1 MSQIRFA
8 KLHHAFANGATAKV
22 NQRVS
27 KDTTDSNVDMHSSQC
42 LKRLK
47 KSHYTTLR
55 AKRAKI
61 FKSSRKIIMIDLYAK
76 DQRGLT
82 LFH

>member
-27 KDTTDSNVDMHSSQC
+27 KDTTDSNVDMHSSQW
-42 LKRLK
+42 LKNLK
-47 KSHYTTLR
+47 ESHYTT
-55 AKRAKI
+55 
-61 FKSSRKIIMIDLYAK
+61 
-76 DQRGLT
+76 
-82 LFH
+82 

>member
-42 LKRLK
+42 LKSLK
-47 KSHYTTLR
+47 KVSFYNIASEASKNIQKFKQYHY
-55 AKRAKI
+55 
-61 FKSSRKIIMIDLYAK
+61 
-76 DQRGLT
+76 G
-82 LFH
+82 

>member
-27 KDTTDSNVDMHSSQC
+27 KDTTDSNVDMHSSQW
-42 LKRLK
+42 LKTLK
-47 KSHYTTLR
+47 KV
-55 AKRAKI
+55 
-61 FKSSRKIIMIDLYAK
+61 
-76 DQRGLT
+76 
-82 LFH
+82 LFYNITSEAS

>member
-42 LKRLK
+42 LKNLK
-47 KSHYTTLR
+47 TSLILKHYKRRELR
-55 AKRAKI
+55 YVFKI
-61 FKSSRKIIMIDLYAK
+61 TRKFNMINLNAK
-76 DQRGLT
+76 DQ
-82 LFH
+82 H

>member
-27 KDTTDSNVDMHSSQC
+27 KDTTDSNVDMHSSQW
-42 LKRLK
+42 LKNLK
-47 KSHYTTLR
+47 KSH
-55 AKRAKI
+55 
-61 FKSSRKIIMIDLYAK
+61 IMYNIASEASKNIQKFTQNHYD
-76 DQRGLT
+76 
-82 LFH
+82 

>member
-27 KDTTDSNVDMHSSQC
+27 KDTTDSNVDMHSSQW
-42 LKRLK
+42 LKNLK
-47 KSHYTTLR
+47 KVSFYNI
-55 AKRAKI
+55 ASEA
-61 FKSSRKIIMIDLYAK
+61 S
-76 DQRGLT
+76 
-82 LFH
+82 